1 MMDYNGATLWA
12 ATGHTLMLPNFT
24 GYFKWDWGAKKMIF
38 INGDFRCNAEDL
50 NVKDRTDW
58 YYII

>member
-1 MMDYNGATLWA
+1 MDYNGATLWA

-38 INGDFRCNAEDL
+38 INL
-50 NVKDRTDW
+50 MKVDRHSIETV
-58 YYII
+58 

>member
-12 ATGHTLMLPNFT
+12 AIGHTLMLPNFT
-24 GYFKWDWGAKKMIF
+24 GYFKWDWGVKKMIF

>member
-1 MMDYNGATLWA
+1 MTYNGATLWA
-12 ATGHTLMLPNFT
+12 ATGHTLMLPHFT
-24 GYFKWDWGAKKMIF
+24 GYFKWDWGVKKMIF

>member
-1 MMDYNGATLWA
+1 MTYNGATLWA

-24 GYFKWDWGAKKMIF
+24 GYFKWDFGNRVLMF
-38 INGDFRCNAEDL
+38 TNRDFRCNAEDL

>member
-1 MMDYNGATLWA
+1 MDYNGATLWA

-38 INGDFRCNAEDL
+38 INGDFRCDAD
-50 NVKDRTDW
+50 
-58 YYII
+58 

>member
-1 MMDYNGATLWA
+1 MTYNGATLWA

-24 GYFKWDWGAKKMIF
+24 GYFRWDRGAKKMIF
-38 INGDFRCNAEDL
+38 INGDFRCDADQLDIRNR
-50 NVKDRTDW
+50 KDF